1 VSKLSL
7 RALFIASALL
17 VCSAAA
23 HAAGLG
29 KLTVLSNLGQPL
41 HAEIDVVAVEK
52 GERDSLNA
60 KLATVDA
67 YLQNNLPYPP
77 PSLGLKL
84 SLEQRPSGETY
95 ISATSAL
102 PVNEPFVDI
111 LVELTWNGGRILRAY
126 TALLDPP
133 VYATEEAKPAAP
145 AAAAAPQAQAAP
157 PAPAEPPV
165 PPEAPPPAEPPV
177 PPEAMPPA
185 APAPPYAL
193 AIPADPPPALPPG
206 DPPRPPAPPAVP
218 PLPARPTVWP
228 RLDPGAVFGTLAHL
242 LLPEWRGRPAG
253 RHLLHW
259 LGRLDG
265 AKPV

>member
-1 VSKLSL
+1 MVITTGGAVSKLSL

-95 ISATSAL
+95 INATTAL

-133 VYATEEAKPAAP
+133 AYATEEPKPAAP
-145 AAAAAPQAQAAP
+145 TAAAAPQVQAAP

-165 PPEAPPPAEPPV
+165 QTQLGTQMQPKEP
-177 PPEAMPPA
+177 
-185 APAPPYAL
+185 APAPPVQAET
-193 AIPADPPPALPPG
+193 P
-206 DPPRPPAPPAVP
+206 
-218 PLPARPTVWP
+218 
-228 RLDPGAVFGTLAHL
+228 
-242 LLPEWRGRPAG
+242 
-253 RHLLHW
+253 
-259 LGRLDG
+259 
-265 AKPV
+265 